1 MNKHSDLEERTVND
15 RSKPP
20 KAAVLVAQQVV
31 DEIIDRRLEPGE
43 MLAQERDMIAQ
54 YGVGRATLREAL
66 RLVELEGA
74 LSIRPGPGG
83 GPMVARPTPRH
94 LASTFALVLQL
105 TDDDFGSIIDC
116 RRLIEPVAAA
126 QAARRASPEQIEL
139 MRQAT
144 YRLAD
149 GAGTDRR
156 RAEDVADSID
166 FHDLVGWA
174 SGNTLLALVVSAV
187 NHLYQ
192 RSAVLIDFPPVRT
205 RRVAKHH
212 EEILEAIES
221 GDSDAA
227 AASMAAHLE
236 AHNRF
241 LKKEY
246 PQLLHTKVRWELARY

>member
-66 RLVELEGA
+66 RLLELEGA

-105 TDDDFGSIIDC
+105 TDDDFGSIWGGNRPAPSRRRRRQHRLPRP
-116 RRLIEPVAAA
+116 RRLGLGQHP
-126 QAARRASPEQIEL
+126 S
-139 MRQAT
+139 
-144 YRLAD
+144 
-149 GAGTDRR
+149 
-156 RAEDVADSID
+156 
-166 FHDLVGWA
+166 
-174 SGNTLLALVVSAV
+174 
-187 NHLYQ
+187 
-192 RSAVLIDFPPVRT
+192 RT
-205 RRVAKHH
+205 RRERRQPPLPAVGGSHRLPARPHQTCR
-212 EEILEAIES
+212 EAS
-221 GDSDAA
+221 RG
-227 AASMAAHLE
+227 
-236 AHNRF
+236 NPRGN
-241 LKKEY
+241 
-246 PQLLHTKVRWELARY
+246 